1 MSWLID
7 TSIIAEVAKGSR
19 CDAGVAAW
27 YARAAA
33 VDLHLSV
40 ILVGEIRL
48 AASRLAAPDAVR
60 AQALLAWLALV
71 QRAFAGRI
79 LPIDDAVTA
88 RWGELVASRPVPVL
102 DGLLAATA
110 SVHRLT
116 LVTRRDALL
125 TGLAVQLLNPS
136 RPALS

>member
-1 MSWLID
+1 MSWLVD

-40 ILVGEIRL
+40 LLVGEIRL
-48 AASRLAAPDAVR
+48 AAARLSPQDTVR
-60 AQALLAWLALV
+60 ADALLAWLALV

-88 RWGELVASRPVPVL
+88 RWGELAAIRPVPVL
-102 DGLLAATA
+102 DGLVAATA
-110 SVHRLT
+110 LAHRLT
-116 LVTRRDALL
+116 LVTRRDAVL
-125 TGLAVQLLNPS
+125 TGLAVDLLNPS
-136 RPALS
+136 RAALP